1 MKKYLYLLG
10 IVMIVLIL
18 VSIPYSYGME
28 SELNSNQLYEYITEN
43 HIQNIKKICSN
54 DFCDYLR
61 GLNIEDSFSLFVQKY
76 QDYLTET
83 YSEERALE
91 VVLKGFPI
99 TKIEIL
105 N

>member
-10 IVMIVLIL
+10 IVMIALIL

-54 DFCDYLR
+54 VRLEES
-61 GLNIEDSFSLFVQKY
+61 IEIFKKKY
-76 QDYLTET
+76 QEYI
-83 YSEERALE
+83 ALKIGEDKAYE

-99 TKIEIL
+99 TDIECF
-105 N
+105 

>member
-28 SELNSNQLYEYITEN
+28 SELNSNQLYEYIMEN

-61 GLNIEDSFSLFVQKY
+61 SVRLEESIEIFKKKY
-76 QDYLTET
+76 QEYI
-83 YSEERALE
+83 ALKIGEDKAYE

-99 TKIEIL
+99 TDIECF
-105 N
+105 